1 MVLALFALTIEAAK
15 LQRQNPNKARGGGTN
30 SKRRVVKRLRKGGRQ
45 GRQLFGSR
53 VPILPAVP
61 LPPAPLP
68 AAPVFGPAPAPLIQ
82 PLQLVE
88 IQPAA
93 VPRALPLIT
102 PEPGTDYILDT

>member
-1 MVLALFALTIEAAK
+1 M
-15 LQRQNPNKARGGGTN
+15 QRENPNKARGGGSN
-30 SKRRVVKRLRKGGRQ
+30 SKRRVVKRLRKGRQ

-53 VPILPAVP
+53 VPILPAAP
-61 LPPAPLP
+61 LLPPAPLP

-93 VPRALPLIT
+93 VPKALPLAI
-102 PEPGTDYILDT
+102 PEPGRLYPNIRTEKLK

>member
-1 MVLALFALTIEAAK
+1 M
-15 LQRQNPNKARGGGTN
+15 
-30 SKRRVVKRLRKGGRQ
+30 VKRLRKGRQ

-53 VPILPAVP
+53 VPILPAAP
-61 LPPAPLP
+61 LLPPAPLP

-102 PEPGTDYILDT
+102 PEPGTEYIP